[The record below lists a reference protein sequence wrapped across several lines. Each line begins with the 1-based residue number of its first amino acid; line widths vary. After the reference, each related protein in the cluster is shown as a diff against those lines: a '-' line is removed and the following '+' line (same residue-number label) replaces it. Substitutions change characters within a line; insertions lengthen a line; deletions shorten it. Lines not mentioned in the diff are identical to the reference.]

1 MRRAGAAAL
10 VAVSV
15 FLGGCGGVKQPP
27 SEAPWTFAQAM
38 SQRRSYVAAAELG
51 GRIYVAGGMVGETGR
66 PLATFSRY
74 DPASDSWETL
84 GRLPEPTR
92 AAAAATL
99 GRTIYVVGGT
109 TREGNTGALYAW
121 GGRGWSE
128 RAPMRARRFNHSV
141 VAVAGRLYVL
151 GGLDDAGRE
160 SRDVFVYDP
169 AADAWSRARSLPRPI
184 HAFGAV
190 VFRGEIWVIGG
201 RSGEEVVTGVLVYDP
216 RADEWRA
223 GPRMPKP
230 MELLGAA
237 VAGDEIHAVWEST
250 YQIYDAST
258 GRWRDGPRS
267 LVTRHALEAF
277 YVDGA
282 LYTIGGCTTALR
294 DSQVVERRALSR
306 GPAASARG

>member
-1 MRRAGAAAL
+1 
-10 VAVSV
+10 
-15 FLGGCGGVKQPP
+15 
-27 SEAPWTFAQAM
+27 M

-74 DPASDSWETL
+74 DPGSDSWETL
-84 GRLPEPTR
+84 ERLPEPTR

-99 GRTIYVVGGT
+99 GRVVYVVGGT
-109 TREGNTGALYAW
+109 TADGDTGALYAW
-121 GGRGWSE
+121 DGRAWRL
-128 RAPMRARRFNHSV
+128 RAALPEPRFNHSA

-151 GGLDDAGRE
+151 GGLDEEGRE
-160 SRDVFVYDP
+160 TRAVYAYDP
-169 AADAWSRARSLPRPI
+169 AVDRWSRSTRLPEPM

-201 RSGEEVVTGVLVYDP
+201 RRGGRILREVWIFDPQSGRWRRGPALP
-216 RADEWRA
+216 R
-223 GPRMPKP
+223 P

-237 VAGDEIHAVWEST
+237 VVGDEIHAVWEST
-250 YQIYDAST
+250 YQIYDAGS
-258 GRWRDGPRS
+258 GEWHDGPRP

-277 YVDGA
+277 HVAGA

-294 DSQVVERRALSR
+294 DSPVVERRDVS
-306 GPAASARG
+306 S